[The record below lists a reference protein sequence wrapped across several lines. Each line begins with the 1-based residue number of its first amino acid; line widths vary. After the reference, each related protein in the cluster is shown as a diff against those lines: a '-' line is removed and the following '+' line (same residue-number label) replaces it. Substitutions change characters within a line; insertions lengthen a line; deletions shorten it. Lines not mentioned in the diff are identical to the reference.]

1 MEKTVRE
8 QERETNRAI
17 WSGHI
22 DRQRQSGK
30 GVKAFCTEEGLKV
43 WQFSYWRGVI
53 HPAKKEPKG
62 FVEVN
67 VKSGGGVAI
76 EVNGCRIEVERGFD
90 PELLRQVVVA
100 MRAA

>member
-8 QERETNRAI
+8 QEREALRAI
-17 WSGHI
+17 WAGRI
-22 DRQRQSGK
+22 EKQRQSGK

-53 HPAKKEPKG
+53 HPTKTEPKG
-62 FVEVN
+62 FVEVR
-67 VKSGGGVAI
+67 VKSGGRVAI
-76 EVNGCRIEVERGFD
+76 EVKGCRIEVERGFD
-90 PELLRQVVVA
+90 PELLRQVVAA

>member
-1 MEKTVRE
+1 MEKTARE
-8 QERETNRAI
+8 QENDAKRLI
-17 WSGHI
+17 WTGRI
-22 DRQRQSGK
+22 EKQRLSGK
-30 GVKAFCTEEGLKV
+30 GVKAFCEEEGLKV

-53 HPAKKEPKG
+53 HPAKTEPKG

>member
-1 MEKTVRE
+1 MDKTVRE
-8 QERETNRAI
+8 QEREALRAI
-17 WSGHI
+17 WAGRI
-22 DRQRQSGK
+22 EKQRQSGK

-53 HPAKKEPKG
+53 HPAKTEPKG
-62 FVEVN
+62 FLEVK

-76 EVNGCRIEVERGFD
+76 EVKGCRIEVERGFD
-90 PELLRQVVVA
+90 PELLRQVVAA

>member
-1 MEKTVRE
+1 MDKTVRE
-8 QERETNRAI
+8 QEREANRAI
-17 WSGHI
+17 WAGHI

-53 HPAKKEPKG
+53 HPTTEPKG
-62 FVEVN
+62 FVEVK
-67 VKSGGGVAI
+67 VKSGGGVMI
-76 EVNGCRIEVERGFD
+76 DVKGCRIEVERGFD
-90 PELLRQVVVA
+90 PELLRQVVAA

>member
-1 MEKTVRE
+1 MEKTVRD
-8 QERETNRAI
+8 QEREALRAI
-17 WSGHI
+17 WAGHI

-30 GVKAFCTEEGLKV
+30 GVKAFCTDEGLKV

-53 HPAKKEPKG
+53 HPAKTEPKG

-90 PELLRQVVVA
+90 PELLRQVVAA